1 MGQKGKKNTVQAHQ
15 QGIQKLAEAKAA
27 QRDCDGNVW
36 TDLDIAVESGFSEK
50 SVERFCG
57 GHRVLRKTAIS
68 ICTAL
73 GLDVK
78 EVVDLNDW
86 NPPTSDEPTTNAID
100 WREVC
105 ETMLNR
111 RLSSNLL
118 TANEDINFNLDDI
131 HVPLALV
138 ERRQRDKRPGETR
151 AEDGSQLYEP
161 TGYEEKQRF
170 EHQQFLD
177 NILGKGEGKTKGR
190 QIAIIGEPGAG
201 KTTQLQKIA
210 DWILEERPDLPIWI
224 SLADLQGRELGDYLL
239 ETWLK
244 QAIPPSRLSEQ
255 VREDFL
261 AQLEQGRV
269 WLLLDGVD
277 EMATERA
284 TAGLP
289 LQQIATQLKGWI
301 ASARVV
307 LTCRVNV
314 WEANLNALEAFETYR
329 MLNFNYPTQVE
340 AFIGKWFEHSDA
352 ANGEALRQELAKAEY
367 QRLQDLVKNP
377 LRLTLLCST
386 WQTSEGL
393 PETQAALYKRFVG
406 KIYQW
411 KQNYFPT
418 TEQQRQQLNQAL
430 GELARQGI
438 DDAASPFRLR
448 HQLVA
453 EVLGDCDDDKSLFAL
468 ALQLGWLNQVGVAA
482 EDPDEKVYAFYH
494 ATFQEYFAALS
505 LEDWDFFLP
514 REHCDRPVPGKRYRI
529 FDPLWKQTILLWL
542 GRKDI
547 EKKRKEEFIE
557 RLVTFEDGC
566 GEWENQE
573 KCDRGFYEYRAYF
586 LVAAGIAEFKEC
598 DQADDIVPQIVE
610 LGFGY
615 FNEEK
620 QEWWTFLAP
629 IESNAITVLAETER
643 TKAMEVVVNLITNS
657 QDEYTRM
664 EAASSLGRIDP
675 GNLTVIAALAKLIAN
690 SDDEYIRREAAISLY
705 EIDPDNPQAIAALVN
720 LMADPE
726 CVGSSNITTEM
737 LREIGPENPQ
747 LIATLIDLVATSESE
762 YTPLKAARSLGKM
775 GQGNPQ
781 AISVLIHLLAT
792 SESEYIRMEAA
803 QSLGKIGAGNRRAIA
818 ALVNL
823 IANFESESIRRQAAS
838 SLGEIG
844 AGNPQAIAVLIHLL
858 ATSES
863 ESIRME
869 SASSL
874 GEIGAG
880 NQQAIAALV
889 NLIAKSESESIR
901 RQAAYSLGKIDPGNH
916 QAITALVNLIAKSE
930 SESIRRQAAQS
941 LGKFDP
947 GNHQAITALV
957 ERMTTTTNED
967 TRREAA
973 ENLGKIDPGNQQA
986 INTLVNLVKTATKE
1000 YNRREAAYSL
1010 GKIDSG
1016 NQQAITSLVNLV
1028 KTTSDEDTRRQAVTS
1043 LGKIG
1048 TGNHQAVTTLIQ
1060 LIEIATDEY
1069 TRSEGAESLQ
1079 KIVTTNQNYAQVI
1092 YGLKRCFTTPVST
1105 NNPYLFKICYS
1116 LIWDSDQKLS
1126 YPEFYR
1132 AWHGEEDEVE
1142 PEPVS
1147 NLPQRLHAKLEEMGL
1162 SSCLQLICIDG
1173 SKFIDKDNPAA
1184 KIYNEMRRANCPKS
1198 ADGTPRTMADL
1209 QSYWDELTLESE
1221 QPIAL
1226 VFYNSLTAPELSGF
1240 SERFLQDLSK
1250 FEGAICVVTEAR
1262 VSGLQTFSASQ
1273 GNWFADMVNWMRG
1286 RI

>member
-1 MGQKGKKNTVQAHQ
+1 MTSTRKPRGVSVTETGKE
-15 QGIQKLAEAKAA
+15 KLKQAKAA
-27 QRDCDGNVW
+27 KRDENGDPL
-36 TDLDIAVESGFSEK
+36 TYELISEK
-50 SVERFCG
+50 AKIDPKTVKRFFYSK
-57 GHRVLRKTAIS
+57 RVDRHSAIA

-73 GLDVK
+73 GLEVK
-78 EVVDLNDW
+78 EVVDLNEW
-86 NPPTSDEPTTNAID
+86 NPPTPDEPTTNDID
-100 WREVC
+100 WREIC

-138 ERRQRDKRPGETR
+138 ERRQRDKRPGETP
-151 AEDGSQLYEP
+151 AEEGSQLYEP

-244 QAIPPSRLSEQ
+244 QVIPSPRLSEQ

-289 LQQIATQLKGWI
+289 LQQIATQLKGWM

-377 LRLTLLCST
+377 LRLTLLCSS
-386 WQTSEGL
+386 WQTSEEL

-411 KQNYFPT
+411 KQNRFPT
-418 TEQQRQQLNQAL
+418 TEQQRQQLNHAL
-430 GELARQGI
+430 GELARRGI

-453 EVLGDCDDDKSLFAL
+453 EVLGDCDDDNSLFAL

-557 RLVTFEDGC
+557 KLVKFEDGC

-586 LVAAGIAEFKEC
+586 LAAAGIPEFKEC
-598 DQADDIVPQIVE
+598 DRADDIVPQIVE

-620 QEWWTFLAP
+620 QEWWTFFAP
-629 IESNAITVLAETER
+629 IESNARTVLAETER
-643 TKAMEVVVNLITNS
+643 TKAMEVIVNLITNS

-675 GNLTVIAALAKLIAN
+675 RNQQAIAALAKLIAN
-690 SDDEYIRREAAISLY
+690 SEDEYIRREAAISLY
-705 EIDPDNPQAIAALVN
+705 QIDPDNPQAIAALAK
-720 LMADPE
+720 LIADPE

-737 LREIGPENPQ
+737 LREIGPKNPQ
-747 LIATLIDLVATSESE
+747 LIATLINLVASSESEYTPMKAARSLGNIGHGNPQASAALINLVATSESE
-762 YTPLKAARSLGKM
+762 S
-775 GQGNPQ
+775 
-781 AISVLIHLLAT
+781 
-792 SESEYIRMEAA
+792 IRMEAA
-803 QSLGKIGAGNRRAIA
+803 QSLGKIGAGNPRAIA

-823 IANFESESIRRQAAS
+823 IANSESEYTRRQAAS

-844 AGNPQAIAVLIHLL
+844 AGNPQAIAALVNSI

-863 ESIRME
+863 ESIRIE
-869 SASSL
+869 AASSL
-874 GEIGAG
+874 GEIGTG

-889 NLIAKSESESIR
+889 NLIAKSESEYTR
-901 RQAAYSLGKIDPGNH
+901 RQAAESLGKIDPGNQ
-916 QAITALVNLIAKSE
+916 QAIT
-930 SESIRRQAAQS
+930 
-941 LGKFDP
+941 G
-947 GNHQAITALV
+947 LV

-973 ENLGKIDPGNQQA
+973 ENLGKIDPGNQQG
-986 INTLVNLVKTATKE
+986 INTLVNLVETATKE

-1060 LIEIATDEY
+1060 LIKIATDEY

-1079 KIVTTNQNYAQVI
+1079 KIVTTNQNYYQVI
-1092 YGLKRCFTTPVST
+1092 YCLKYCLTAPVIT
-1105 NNPYLFKICYS
+1105 NNPYLFEICYS

-1132 AWHGEEDEVE
+1132 AWHGGEEERE
-1142 PEPVS
+1142 PE
-1147 NLPQRLHAKLEEMGL
+1147 NLAELPQRLHAKLEEMGL
-1162 SSCLQLICIDG
+1162 SSSRQLICVDG
-1173 SKFIDKDNPAA
+1173 SKFIDRDNPAA
-1184 KIYNEMRRANCPKS
+1184 NIYNEMRRANCPKC
-1198 ADGTPRTMADL
+1198 ADGTPKTMVDL

-1221 QPIAL
+1221 QATVL

-1240 SERFLQDLSK
+1240 SERFLQDLSR
-1250 FEGAICVVTEAR
+1250 FDGAICVVAEAR
-1262 VSGLQTFSASQ
+1262 VSGLQTFSPSQ
-1273 GNWFADMVNWMRG
+1273 GNWVAKLVNWMR
-1286 RI
+1286 RVKIETNES